1 MSKNTQLTY
10 YQKNQHVILNRPK
23 EYYKNNCDKIKKQAK
38 DKYNLPEKRLQKI
51 EYEKN
56 KYYNIS
62 EEKKDKRRE
71 FGRERYC
78 NMSEEQKNKIT
89 ECATSRCYMIKPC

>member
-10 YQKNQHVILNRPK
+10 CQKNRHVILNRPK

-62 EEKKDKRRE
+62 KEKKYKRRE
-71 FGRERYC
+71 YERERYR
-78 NMSEEQKNKIT
+78 NMSEEQKNKLR
-89 ECATSRCYMIKPC
+89 EYATSRYYMIKPC

>member
-10 YQKNQHVILNRPK
+10 YQKNRHVILNRPK

-38 DKYNLPEKRLQKI
+38 DKYNLTEKRLQKI
-51 EYEKN
+51 KFEKN
-56 KYYNIS
+56 KYYNIFK
-62 EEKKDKRRE
+62 EKKDKRRE

-89 ECATSRCYMIKPC
+89 EYATSRCYMIKPC

>member
-1 MSKNTQLTY
+1 M
-10 YQKNQHVILNRPK
+10 ILNRPK

>member
-10 YQKNQHVILNRPK
+10 YQKNRHVILNRPK

-51 EYEKN
+51 EFEKN

-71 FGRERYC
+71 FERERYC

-89 ECATSRCYMIKPC
+89 EYATSRCYMIKPC

>member
-10 YQKNQHVILNRPK
+10 YQKNRHVILNRPK